1 MGGVSTVPV
10 FLIAGVIIVGIALY
24 IIFTSS
30 RHLLS
35 EIFSFLGFEKKPS
48 SIESAVVCSLYRCT
62 YGCMSAEVEKISWK
76 EDDKL
81 VKCKDFCNNIP
92 EDAYEDKNMKTVCS
106 PDFPVSIN
114 LKKNE
119 RLGETLSKLISVGN
133 KRGLDC
139 LLVNSE
145 LFEKVLVSAA
155 SKPSSLILSTKIIL
169 NTQGDIVSSQFP
181 ERDCLIYLSPQASI
195 PLGQSYSFIEVSQG
209 QRLVF
214 TLRKVIGSTQYFL
227 IILLG
232 V

>member
-35 EIFSFLGFEKKPS
+35 EIFSFLGFEKKPT
-48 SIESAVVCSLYRCT
+48 SIESAVLCSLYRCT
-62 YGCMSAEVEKISWK
+62 YGCMSAEVEKISWR
-76 EDDKL
+76 EDGKL

-92 EDAYEDKNMKTVCS
+92 EDTYEDKNMKTVCS
-106 PDFPVSIN
+106 PNFPVSIN

-145 LFEKVLVSAA
+145 LFEKALVSATGSA
-155 SKPSSLILSTKIIL
+155 PLLILSTKIIL
-169 NTQGDIVSSQFP
+169 NAQDSVVSAKFP
-181 ERDCLIYLSPQASI
+181 EGDCTLYISPIVSI
-195 PLGQSYSFIEVSQG
+195 PLGQSHSFIEVSNG
-209 QRLVF
+209 QRSII

-227 IILLG
+227 IKLVG
-232 V
+232 A